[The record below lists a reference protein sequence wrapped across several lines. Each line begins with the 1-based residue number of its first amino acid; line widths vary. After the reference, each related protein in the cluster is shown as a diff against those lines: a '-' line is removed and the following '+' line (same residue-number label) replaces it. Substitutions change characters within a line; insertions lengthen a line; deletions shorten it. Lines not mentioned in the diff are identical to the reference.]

1 MLSKECGAVLLL
13 LIIFALLDV
22 SGSFVGVNINT
33 DSPGVP
39 SASELVLILRSRGIH
54 HVRLL
59 APDHQLLSAL
69 ANTGIQVMVSIP
81 NNHLLRVGLSQTAAA
96 TWLNDNVA
104 AFLPVTNIT
113 YIAVGSEV
121 LTVVPNAALILLPA
135 MKFLQAA
142 LIAAD
147 LSRQVKISTPQ
158 SMALIP
164 TPFPPSAAAFNST
177 WVPIM
182 SGLLQFLKNTSSSFM
197 LNAKPY
203 YGYTLGNGIFPLD
216 YALFRQQPQTNRII
230 DPNTNSA
237 YSSMFDAMVD
247 AAYYSMK
254 ALNFS
259 EIPVMVTET
268 GWPWLGRQGEPD
280 ATADNALT
288 YNSNLIRRI
297 SSMAGTPAQPNRTTN
312 AYIYELFDGEDL
324 QDGQPSGRHWG
335 LFFTNG
341 TLVYSLDLGG
351 LEAADTTSSLTR
363 VYCIAD
369 SGADPQALEVGLNWA
384 CGPGS
389 ANCTAIQPGQPC
401 YTSSIAAIASYAYND
416 YYRKAHVA
424 GGTCDFGG
432 TARTTTADPSYGS
445 CIFEGSLGS
454 RTTNG
459 SSSGTSGISSGGGGS
474 IAPTAFGPAGPI
486 NGVLRLGAP
495 RAKAFLMVLFLVMM
509 L

>member
-1 MLSKECGAVLLL
+1 MG
-13 LIIFALLDV
+13 F
-22 SGSFVGVNINT
+22 NINT
-33 DSPGVP
+33 EAPGLP
-39 SASELVLILRSRGIH
+39 SAPEIVLILQSRGIR

-59 APDHQLLSAL
+59 VPDHQLLSAL
-69 ANTGIQVMVSIP
+69 ANTGIQVMVGVP
-81 NNHLLRVGLSQTAAA
+81 NDHLLRVGLSQTAAA
-96 TWLNDNVA
+96 TWLKDNVA
-104 AFLPVTNIT
+104 AFLPATNIT

-121 LTVVPNAALILLPA
+121 LTVIPNAALVLLPA
-135 MKFLQAA
+135 MKFLQTA

-177 WVPIM
+177 WVSIM
-182 SGLLQFLKNTSSSFM
+182 SGLLQFFKNTSSSFM
-197 LNAKPY
+197 LNVNPY

-216 YALFRQQPQTNRII
+216 YALFRQRPQTNQII
-230 DPNTNSA
+230 DPNTNLA

-247 AAYYSMK
+247 AAYFSMK
-254 ALNFS
+254 ALNFT

-288 YNSNLIRRI
+288 YSSNLIRRI
-297 SSMAGTPAQPNRTTN
+297 SSMAGTPAQPNRTVN

-324 QDGQPSGRHWG
+324 RDGQPSGRHWG

-351 LEAADTTSSLTR
+351 LEAADATSSELTR

-384 CGPGS
+384 CGPGL

-401 YTSSIAAIASYAYND
+401 YTSSITAIASYAYND
-416 YYRKAHVA
+416 YYRRAHVA

-432 TARTTTADPSYGS
+432 TARTTTVDPCKSTLRPL
-445 CIFEGSLGS
+445 FSLGS
-454 RTTNG
+454 KISLTSC
-459 SSSGTSGISSGGGGS
+459 SSSLFFFLQPLALAS
-474 IAPTAFGPAGPI
+474 
-486 NGVLRLGAP
+486 LREGECAL
-495 RAKAFLMVLFLVMM
+495 
-509 L
+509 

>member
-22 SGSFVGVNINT
+22 
-33 DSPGVP
+33 

-216 YALFRQQPQTNRII
+216 YALFRH
-230 DPNTNSA
+230 
-237 YSSMFDAMVD
+237 SMFDAMVD

-280 ATADNALT
+280 ATADNA
-288 YNSNLIRRI
+288 
-297 SSMAGTPAQPNRTTN
+297 TTN

-445 CIFEGSLGS
+445 CIFEGS
-454 RTTNG
+454 
-459 SSSGTSGISSGGGGS
+459 SGGGGS